1 VPDLVATKCSPSDR
15 QGDLHVFDEIIRRA
29 FAEFCEGEQVNI
41 KIGEFVMKA
50 IKQKNDLTPQGSDQ
64 KEFWKMIEQIR
75 KKKLAENTSSSSK
88 VKRKKKTSTGRSN
101 GE

>member
-1 VPDLVATKCSPSDR
+1 MLATKGGPSDR

-29 FAEFCEGEQVNI
+29 FAEFCEGEKVNI
-41 KIGEFVMKA
+41 KMGEFVMKA

-75 KKKLAENTSSSSK
+75 KKNLAESPVSKSSK
-88 VKRKKKTSTGRSN
+88 VKARKKTSTGRSN
-101 GE
+101 GK